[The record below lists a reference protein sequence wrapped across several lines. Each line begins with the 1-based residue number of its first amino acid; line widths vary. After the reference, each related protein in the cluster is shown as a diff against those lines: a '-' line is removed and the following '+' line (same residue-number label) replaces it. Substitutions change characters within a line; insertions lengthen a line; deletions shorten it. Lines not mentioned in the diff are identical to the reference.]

1 MSITV
6 YQSPTGFTV
15 KTTDVF
21 NDTPNG
27 IIEISNPIGG
37 LAPYQ
42 YSINN
47 SSFTTNTSYTNLAP
61 GNYTITVQDKN
72 GCQFSKM
79 STVNSICVFPNAITP
94 NGDTFNDT
102 LNLNGCDVVKL
113 ELYNRYGVEVNKYN
127 NYTDQW
133 NGTNNNGESLPD
145 GTYFYI
151 AEIKDGT
158 SKTGWVFVT
167 R

>member
-1 MSITV
+1 
-6 YQSPTGFTV
+6 
-15 KTTDVF
+15 
-21 NDTPNG
+21 
-27 IIEISNPIGG
+27 
-37 LAPYQ
+37 
-42 YSINN
+42 
-47 SSFTTNTSYTNLAP
+47 
-61 GNYTITVQDKN
+61 
-72 GCQFSKM
+72 
-79 STVNSICVFPNAITP
+79 
-94 NGDTFNDT
+94 
-102 LNLNGCDVVKL
+102 VVKL